1 MCAWGEP
8 RLLIVL
14 LYPGPATNRKSA
26 NLVVPFSDGTTS
38 QEVMGGLAVLAFFVD
53 RITFSATI
61 WEVPWHVRV
70 CIRVPRCPGVS
81 PNAGLPFGGTRMR
94 PQTPLKRAF
103 LGVNFYK

>member
-1 MCAWGEP
+1 MCAWEEP

-14 LYPGPATNRKSA
+14 LYPGPVTNRKSA
-26 NLVVPFSDGTTS
+26 ILVVPFSDGTTS

-94 PQTPLKRAF
+94 PQTPLKRAL
-103 LGVNFYK
+103 LGVKFYK

>member
-1 MCAWGEP
+1 MCASGEP

-26 NLVVPFSDGTTS
+26 ILVVPFSDGTTS

-61 WEVPWHVRV
+61 WEVPWQVRV
-70 CIRVPRCPGVS
+70 RIRPPRCPGVS
-81 PNAGLPFGGTRMR
+81 PNAGLPFGAQEQD
-94 PQTPLKRAF
+94 PKHP
-103 LGVNFYK
+103 

>member
-14 LYPGPATNRKSA
+14 LYPRPATNRKSA

-38 QEVMGGLAVLAFFVD
+38 QGAMGGLAVLAFFVD

-70 CIRVPRCPGVS
+70 RIRPLDALAS
-81 PNAGLPFGGTRMR
+81 PPMQVCHSGAQKQDPKH
-94 PQTPLKRAF
+94 P
-103 LGVNFYK
+103 